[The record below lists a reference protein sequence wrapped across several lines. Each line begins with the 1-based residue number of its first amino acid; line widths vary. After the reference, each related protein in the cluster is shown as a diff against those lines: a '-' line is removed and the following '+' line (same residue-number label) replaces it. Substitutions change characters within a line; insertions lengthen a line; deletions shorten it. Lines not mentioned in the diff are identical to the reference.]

1 MKRCMGQLFS
11 MYIVPKF
18 WSEIPENLKFF
29 LILETVQK
37 NLVLLKICQLIIHS
51 YVFYVFL

>member
-1 MKRCMGQLFS
+1 